1 MFNLFIF
8 IKAVLNISVNAKNV
22 YNFLFVYLF
31 EGDMENFNFKNF
43 WNGLNKLARTAFAK
57 RVGLSEKY
65 IAIHIR
71 YLTRNFILQSVIKLH
86 KACNEFGMHV
96 SLEQFM
102 QYFIQ

>member
-22 YNFLFVYLF
+22 YNFLVVYLF

-43 WNGLNKLARTAFAK
+43 WNGLNKLERKAFAK
-57 RVGLSEKY
+57 QVGLSEKY
-65 IAIHIR
+65 IAIHVR
-71 YLTRNFILQSVIKLH
+71 YLTRNVSLQSVMKLH
-86 KACNEFGMHV
+86 KACNEFGMNV

-102 QYFIQ
+102 QYFIK